1 MFTQDKTMIHIS
13 LILLQCCLK
22 GSKIFLFCPGLAGK
36 GNARMAREVRQETK
50 SLSRG
55 LTKKLKKSRET
66 KQRRASQRQLREHG
80 YMSNT
85 KPSYCRTVEFLQEID
100 HEDLITIVEVARISL
115 ERVSWQDHIN
125 LGHQLDLSNEEL
137 ERIYKLINQDEGMLR
152 SRGIKR

>member
-1 MFTQDKTMIHIS
+1 MLLKREQNLF
-13 LILLQCCLK
+13 ILSRVSRE
-22 GSKIFLFCPGLAGK
+22 GER
-36 GNARMAREVRQETK
+36 RMAREVRQETK

-66 KQRRASQRQLREHG
+66 KQRRASQRQLREHR

-115 ERVSWQDHIN
+115 ERESCIGNIN
-125 LGHQLDLSNEEL
+125 LGHRLDLSDEEL
-137 ERIYKLINQDEGMLR
+137 ERIYKLIDQDEGMLK